1 MMTERP
7 KVSVL
12 MITYNHEAFIA
23 QAIESVLMQVA
34 DFDYELVISED
45 CSTDSTREIVQGYQ
59 KSYPDRIRLF
69 LTEQNI
75 GYHRNLLE
83 TYRVCRGEYI
93 AILEG
98 DDYWTDPNKL
108 QTQAD
113 IMDADPEVVICGH
126 NVALKREDGSTG
138 PDYHVPKGFN
148 KSRMYMED
156 MFAAQVPF
164 CSLMLRSTA
173 LQKVPVDRPWGHRE
187 LLTYVSAHGAVEY
200 REEIMATYRMHN
212 TSLWNPLNPLV
223 KFRAGISLREG
234 MDDYFDYKYHSQ
246 IAPTIERL
254 WLNIAA
260 YYADQAATSGTWAE
274 PLSFL
279 LAEMNER
286 PNRVDDAV
294 QKRVIGYFW
303 VNLGFASYTSH
314 QGRRASACM
323 LRAFKSNPAYLR
335 NRGAWA
341 VAVKGMW
348 PARNTSPTEAA
359 ATKSP

>member
-1 MMTERP
+1 MTQRP

-23 QAIESVLMQVA
+23 QAIESVLMQIA
-34 DFDYELVISED
+34 DFDYELVIGED
-45 CSTDSTREIVQGYQ
+45 CSTDRTREIVQGYQ
-59 KSYPDRIRLF
+59 NSYPDRIRLL

-83 TYRVCRGEYI
+83 TYRACRGEYI

-98 DDYWTDPNKL
+98 DDFWTDPHKL
-108 QTQAD
+108 QTQAE
-113 IMDADPEVVICGH
+113 IMDADPQVVICGH

-138 PDYHVPKGFN
+138 PDHLVPKGFN

-156 MFAAQVPF
+156 VFAAEVPF

-187 LLTYVSAHGAVEY
+187 LLTYVSEHGAVEY

-212 TSLWNPLNPLV
+212 TSIWNPLSPLV
-223 KFRAGISLREG
+223 KFRAAISLREE
-234 MDDYFDYKYHSQ
+234 MDAYFGYKYHSQ
-246 IAPTIERL
+246 IASTIEES
-254 WLNIAA
+254 WFGIAA
-260 YYADQAATSGTWAE
+260 YYVEQAAVSGTWAE
-274 PLSFL
+274 PLASL
-279 LAEMNER
+279 LIEMNEW

-294 QKRVIGYFW
+294 QRRVTGYFW
-303 VNLGFASYTSH
+303 VNLGFASYNAN
-314 QGRRASACM
+314 QGRRATACM
-323 LRAFKSNPAYLR
+323 LRAIRNNPAYLR

-341 VAVKGMW
+341 VAIKGVW
-348 PARNTSPTEAA
+348 PTRNSRPTKA
-359 ATKSP
+359 ATPKSS